1 MGDFDFK
8 VINAEEEIQHIVD
21 EIKKYFVKNGNEN
34 TKAVIG
40 ISGGKD
46 STIAAALL
54 VRALG
59 AERVVGVMMPEF
71 TQSDIHDSQE
81 VCDILDIEAYT
92 INIGATTEAL
102 YKSLMPARI
111 SANPKDV
118 KIPAVVSTNTPARI
132 RMTTLYAVAA
142 LVGGR
147 VINTG
152 NKSEA
157 FVGYTTKY
165 GDLAGDYA
173 VLRDYYVTEIYKI
186 GDALKLPTVLVYKA
200 PSDGM
205 SGKTD
210 ADNMGFSYETL
221 DDYLINGV
229 VPEADVLKNILDR
242 HARNRHKEAIR
253 LPHPE
258 CRTRPYGGNTARH
271 KYANDE
277 DNPFNF

>member
-59 AERVVGVMMPEF
+59 SERVVGVMMPNG

-81 VCDILDIEAYT
+81 ICDILDIEAYT
-92 INIGATTEAL
+92 ININEATEAI
-102 YKSLMPARI
+102 YKNI
-111 SANPKDV
+111 
-118 KIPAVVSTNTPARI
+118 IPVCMDATGMMAIPPIVSTNTPARI

-152 NKSEA
+152 NASELY
-157 FVGYTTKY
+157 VGYTTKY
-165 GDLAGDYA
+165 GDLAGDFA
-173 VLRDYYVTEIYKI
+173 IFKDYYVREILEI
-186 GDALKLPTVLVYKA
+186 GDNLDELPAHLVHKA
-200 PSDGM
+200 PGDGM

-210 ADNMGFSYETL
+210 EDNMGFSYDVLDAYLLDEVLPDYETL
-221 DDYLINGV
+221 R
-229 VPEADVLKNILDR
+229 NIEE
-242 HARNRHKEAIR
+242 RHKRNLHKRDINLPYIR
-253 LPHPE
+253 QK
-258 CRTRPYGGNTARH
+258 TRRWHENSG
-271 KYANDE
+271 KEDYA
-277 DNPFNF
+277 FSF

>member
-46 STIAAALL
+46 STIAATLL

-59 AERVVGVMMPEF
+59 SERVIGVMMPEG
-71 TQSDIHDSQE
+71 TQKDIHDSQE

-92 INIGATTEAL
+92 INIGDAVQAL
-102 YKSLMPARI
+102 YGGLIPVRAQSEIDGPLPAI
-111 SANPKDV
+111 V
-118 KIPAVVSTNTPARI
+118 TTNTPARI
-132 RMTTLYAVAA
+132 RMATLYAVAG

-152 NKSEA
+152 NKSELYI
-157 FVGYTTKY
+157 GYTTKY
-165 GDLAGDYA
+165 GDLAGDFAIFKDYCVRE
-173 VLRDYYVTEIYKI
+173 VLEI
-186 GDALKLPTVLVYKA
+186 GDNLDELPAHLVHKA
-200 PSDGM
+200 PGDGM

-210 ADNMGFSYETL
+210 EDNTGIPY
-221 DDYLINGV
+221 
-229 VPEADVLKNILDR
+229 DVLDAYLLDEVIPEYDILRKIEER
-242 HARNRHKEAIR
+242 HNRNLHKRDICMPYIR
-253 LPHPE
+253 I
-258 CRTRPYGGNTARH
+258 RTRAWHENSN
-271 KYANDE
+271 KE
-277 DNPFNF
+277 ESPFSF